1 MVKALPAKVD
11 PQDDRIVTVEEL
23 LERIPLS
30 YPTIWR
36 MCRDGDFPKPIQ
48 LTPARIG
55 WQWSAVLAWIDER
68 KRNPLA
74 AEKNYGWRKN
84 RKGAR

>member
-1 MVKALPAKVD
+1 MARPTKVD

-23 LERIPLS
+23 LQRIPLS

-36 MCRDGDFPKPIQ
+36 MSRDGRFPKPIQ
-48 LTPARIG
+48 LTAARIG
-55 WQWSAVLAWIDER
+55 WQWSDVLAWIDER
-68 KRNPLA
+68 KKNPVV

-84 RKGAR
+84 RKGVK

>member
-1 MVKALPAKVD
+1 
-11 PQDDRIVTVEEL
+11 
-23 LERIPLS
+23 
-30 YPTIWR
+30 
-36 MCRDGDFPKPIQ
+36 MCRAGDFPKPIQ

-55 WQWSAVLAWIDER
+55 WQWSAILAWIDER

-84 RKGAR
+84 RKGAK

>member
-55 WQWSAVLAWIDER
+55 WQWSAVLAWIEQREQNPLEALQFGR
-68 KRNPLA
+68 KR
-74 AEKNYGWRKN
+74 K
-84 RKGAR
+84 ARR